1 MENATTTRARATRL
15 TRSASNKMFAGVC
28 SGLARYFSVDP
39 AIVRLLFVVF
49 AFAGGAA
56 IPVYIVLWIIMPPDD
71 GAPIVAVAADRAH
84 ETLALALVAVGG
96 IWLLANLG
104 AFRFIDWRF
113 GWPVVLIAIGVA
125 LLARRARP

>member
-1 MENATTTRARATRL
+1 MENVTTTSARATRL

-28 SGLARYFSVDP
+28 SGLARYFTIDP

-71 GAPIVAVAADRAH
+71 GAPIVAVAADRGH

-104 AFRFIDWRF
+104 AFRFIDWRV

>member
-1 MENATTTRARATRL
+1 MENTTTTGARAARL
-15 TRSASNKMFAGVC
+15 TRSSSNKMFAGVC
-28 SGLARYFSVDP
+28 AGIARYLTIDP

-56 IPVYIVLWIIMPPDD
+56 IPVYIVLWILMPPDD
-71 GAPIVAVAADRAH
+71 GSAIAAVAADRGQ
-84 ETLALALVAVGG
+84 ELVALALVAAGG

-113 GWPVVLIAIGVA
+113 GWPIVLIAIGVA
-125 LLARRARP
+125 LLARRVRP